1 MHVKTSAVDAAS
13 VIGRQQQQDDDI
25 LVMILILVN
34 EFVAE

>member
-25 LVMILILVN
+25 LVILVN
-34 EFVAE
+34 ESVAE